1 MPPILAC
8 SLSALFA
15 NSTFQ
20 SFLSAI
26 IGFILGVLWAEWKDT
41 RRENRLKASYRLQLK
56 EALKFNLDRLDHQMK
71 IIADSNGTQLANFPL
86 DTGILTQLMFS
97 GRNIIG
103 TDDEYRKWNWCR
115 YKMEHINMAIYAAH
129 SSAQPNLTGLLG
141 LMNEAKTELC
151 DARANI

>member
-1 MPPILAC
+1 MDYFLAC
-8 SLSALFA
+8 SLSAIFG

-26 IGFILGVLWAEWKDT
+26 IGFTLGVFWAEWKER
-41 RRENRLKASYRLQLK
+41 RRESRLKASYRLQLK

-71 IIADSNGTQLANFPL
+71 IISDSNGALLANFPL

-97 GRNIIG
+97 GRGIIG
-103 TDDEYRKWNWCR
+103 TDEEYRKWNWCR

-129 SSAQPNLTGLLG
+129 SSAQPNLSGLLG